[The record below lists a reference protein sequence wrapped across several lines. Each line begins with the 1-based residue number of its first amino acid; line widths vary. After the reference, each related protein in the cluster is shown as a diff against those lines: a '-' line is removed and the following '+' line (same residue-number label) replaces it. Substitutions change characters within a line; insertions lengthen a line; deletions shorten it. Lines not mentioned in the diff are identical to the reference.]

1 MRKVHIGSVQPGART
16 ARPILTETGSVLL
29 GAGVELSAR
38 YLDRL
43 KSLGI
48 DSIYIED
55 ARTDG
60 IEPVEPI
67 SDKTRRDAVQLVH
80 ANIQQAINSQDLRAR
95 TTVPMLG
102 DAFRQVFTRIL
113 DDLKS
118 MPNVLVNLTNIQVM
132 EGYLFHHSVN
142 VAVLAGII
150 GMAKGY
156 NKQQLT
162 DLGVGALLFDV
173 GMTML
178 PKELYSF
185 SGSLNEA
192 DWKRVNKHAED
203 GFNLLRSQHDISLLS
218 AHCALQHHERYDG
231 SGYPRGLKGSEI
243 HEYAQIVGIADVF
256 DAMISPRPF
265 RPRYTPSEA
274 VEYLFASGNSKFDIT
289 LIRQFLGHV
298 AIYPVASTVKLST
311 GQTGVVVRNDPRA
324 PHRPV
329 VRILEE
335 KPGVPSA
342 APYEMDLQ
350 KEMTIVIL
358 SSD

>member
-1 MRKVHIGSVQPGART
+1 MHISSVTPGSKT
-16 ARPILTETGSVLL
+16 ARPIFTETGSILL
-29 GAGVELSAR
+29 GAGIELTPR

-43 KSLGI
+43 RLMGI
-48 DSIYIED
+48 DTVYVED
-55 ARTDG
+55 ARTEG
-60 IEPVEPI
+60 IEPIDPI
-67 SDKTRRDAVQLVH
+67 SDETRREAVQTIH
-80 ANIQQAINSQDLRAR
+80 GTIQQLLKAQDVRSR
-95 TTVPMLG
+95 SSVPMIG
-102 DAFRQVFTRIL
+102 SAFREVFTNIL
-113 DDLKS
+113 DDLSS

-150 GMAKGY
+150 GMARGY

-173 GMTML
+173 GMTLL
-178 PKELYSF
+178 PKELHAHQEPLS
-185 SGSLNEA
+185 EE
-192 DWKRVNKHAED
+192 DWKKVWKHTED
-203 GFNLLRSQHDISLLS
+203 GFNLLRNQHDISLLS

-256 DAMISPRPF
+256 DAMTSARPF
-265 RPRYTPSEA
+265 RPRHTPSEA
-274 VEYLFASGNSKFDIT
+274 TEFLFASGNSKFDIQ

-298 AIYPVASTVKLST
+298 AIYPVASTVKLNT
-311 GQTGVVVRNDPRA
+311 GQTGVVARNDPRA

-335 KPGVPSA
+335 KPGVPVQK
-342 APYEMDLQ
+342 PYELDLQ
-350 KEMTIVIL
+350 KETTIVIL